1 MSKSNQEAVDIAR
14 YISSFLCDYAPS
26 QLTNSE
32 NTLHSYEIALTLYIG
47 YLEDS
52 CGISASSFSKRCF
65 EQTMIEAWLEWMS
78 LERGCSPETCNNRL
92 SSLRTFIKYL
102 ASRETKYLC
111 LKSSA
116 DNVPP
121 RKTIKK
127 KVKGLTRDAVAA
139 ILAEPDQHTKTGIRD
154 LTFLTVLYGTAARI
168 DEILSIKICSL
179 HLDLAKPYVNIVGKG
194 DKVRTLYLP
203 PKAVAHLRQYI
214 RIFHGMNPV
223 ADAYVFYS
231 RNTGPVGKMSQAAIR
246 KMLKKYASSA
256 REKCSDVPLDLHAHQ
271 FRHAKATHWLEDGVN
286 IVQISFLLGHE
297 QLDTTM
303 RYLDITTEQEI
314 AALST
319 LEEERHKNV
328 RPKWNP
334 EKDSLA
340 AICSLRKLKK
350 QQNKISTFL

>member
-1 MSKSNQEAVDIAR
+1 MSKQNKEAADIAR

-26 QLTNSE
+26 QLTSSD
-32 NTLHSYEIALTLYIG
+32 NTLHSYETALMLYIG

-52 CGISASSFSKRCF
+52 CGIRTSSFSRSCF
-65 EQTMIEAWLEWMS
+65 EQPMIEAWLEWLS
-78 LERGCSPETCNNRL
+78 LDRNCSPETCNNRL

-102 ASRETKYLC
+102 ASRDVKYLY
-111 LKSSA
+111 LKSGA
-116 DNVPP
+116 DNVPR

-127 KVKGLTRDAVAA
+127 KVTGLTRDAVAT
-139 ILAEPDQHTKTGIRD
+139 ILAEPDQRTKAGIRD

-168 DEILSIKICSL
+168 DEILSMKIGNL
-179 HLDLAKPYVNIVGKG
+179 RLDLAKPYVNIVGKG
-194 DKVRTLYLP
+194 SKVRTLYLL
-203 PKAVAHLRQYI
+203 PKAVSHLRQYI
-214 RIFHGMNPV
+214 RIFHGLTPA

-231 RNTGPVGKMSQAAIR
+231 RNTGPDGKMSQAAIR
-246 KMLKKYASSA
+246 KMLKKYAVSA
-256 REKCSDVPLDLHAHQ
+256 REKCLDVPLDLHAHQ

-340 AICSLRKLKK
+340 ALCNLHKLKK
-350 QQNKISTFL
+350 

>member
-1 MSKSNQEAVDIAR
+1 MNKSNQEAVAIAK
-14 YISSFLCDYAPS
+14 YISSFLCDYAPL

-32 NTLHSYEIALTLYIG
+32 NTIHSYEVALTLYVG

-52 CGISASSFSKRCF
+52 RGIGTSGFSKRCF
-65 EQTMIEAWLEWMS
+65 EQTMIEDWLEWLS

-102 ASRETKYLC
+102 SSREAKYLY
-111 LKSSA
+111 LKSEA
-116 DNVPP
+116 DNVPL
-121 RKTIKK
+121 RKTTKK
-127 KVKGLTRDAVAA
+127 KVNGLTRNAVAA
-139 ILAEPDQHTKTGIRD
+139 ILAEPDQRTKTGVRD

-168 DEILSIKICSL
+168 DEVLSMKIGSL
-179 HLDLAKPYVNIVGKG
+179 RLDFAKPYANVVGKG

-203 PKAVAHLRQYI
+203 PRAVAHLKQYI
-214 RIFHGMNPV
+214 RIFHGTNPDT
-223 ADAYVFYS
+223 DAYVFYS
-231 RNTGPVGKMSQAAIR
+231 RNIGPNGKMSQAAIR
-246 KMLKKYASSA
+246 KMLKKYAA
-256 REKCSDVPLDLHAHQ
+256 TAHEKCSDVPLDLHAHQ

-319 LEEERHKNV
+319 LEEERHKNI
-328 RPKWNP
+328 RPKWNS
-334 EKDSLA
+334 EKDSLS
-340 AICSLRKLKK
+340 AICNLHRLKK
-350 QQNKISTFL
+350 

>member
-1 MSKSNQEAVDIAR
+1 MSRASQEAVDIAKH
-14 YISSFLCDYAPS
+14 ISFFLCDYAPS

-32 NTLHSYEIALTLYIG
+32 NTLHSYETALTLYIG

-52 CGISASSFSKRCF
+52 CGISASSFSKQCF
-65 EQTMIEAWLEWMS
+65 EQTMIEDWLEWLS
-78 LERGCSPETCNNRL
+78 SERGSSPESCNNRL
-92 SSLRTFIKYL
+92 SSLRAFIKYL
-102 ASRETKYLC
+102 ASRDAKYLY
-111 LKSSA
+111 LKSGA
-116 DNVPP
+116 DNVPL
-121 RKTIKK
+121 RKTKKK
-127 KVKGLTRDAVAA
+127 KVSGLTRDAVATV
-139 ILAEPDQHTKTGIRD
+139 LAEPDQRTKTGIRD

-168 DEILSIKICSL
+168 DEILSIKMGSL
-179 HLDLAKPYVNIVGKG
+179 RLNLAKPYVNIVGKG
-194 DKVRTLYLP
+194 GKVRTLYLL

-214 RIFHGMNPV
+214 RIFHGTDPA

-231 RNTGPVGKMSQAAIR
+231 RNTGPEGKLSQAAIR
-246 KMLKKYASSA
+246 KMLKKYAVSA
-256 REKCSDVPLDLHAHQ
+256 HEKCSDVPLDLHAHQ

-303 RYLDITTEQEI
+303 RYLDITTEQQI

-334 EKDSLA
+334 KKDSLA
-340 AICSLRKLKK
+340 AMCSLRKLKK
-350 QQNKISTFL
+350 